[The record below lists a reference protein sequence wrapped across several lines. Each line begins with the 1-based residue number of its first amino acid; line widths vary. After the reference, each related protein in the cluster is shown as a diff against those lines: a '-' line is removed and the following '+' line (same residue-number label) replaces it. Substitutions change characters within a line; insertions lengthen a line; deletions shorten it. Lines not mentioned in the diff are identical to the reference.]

1 MAKTIISSSSSL
13 EGEGTVNVKL
23 GELLRVPVI
32 VLVPLMIMVKMNM
45 KIIFGLLMT
54 AAMTRMMMLMAVDSL

>member
-23 GELLRVPVI
+23 GELLRVPV
-32 VLVPLMIMVKMNM
+32 MVKMNM

>member
-1 MAKTIISSSSSL
+1 M
-13 EGEGTVNVKL
+13 
-23 GELLRVPVI
+23 PVI